1 MNTEKTAIAA
11 RKFIAQPGDSA
22 ASLLANLREIAP
34 RLGSVRIDALPGSTP
49 VAFLDK
55 MPRRL
60 TVQMH
65 GEAKDP
71 PAQIRTF
78 LGLTEDQGEQV
89 FDILCR
95 LAAINPAGSWLLG
108 ETLASSMDFLVE
120 GSFSGGA
127 ASPAMNTTVRELAR
141 DMPRIARF
149 EVDEV
154 SQGTQG
160 GFSRRR
166 VFLRAID
173 GDGHEVA
180 ALDTAL
186 FTPTIRVLAG
196 LRDGASRVNLE
207 RAKVWA
213 QQLDVPLADL
223 ALVLQDLSLLTV
235 LIPSPGIVLR
245 T

>member
-1 MNTEKTAIAA
+1 MNMEKTAIAA
-11 RKFIAQPGDSA
+11 RKFVAKPGDSA
-22 ASLLANLREIAP
+22 PSLLAALREIAP
-34 RLGSVRIDALPGSTP
+34 RLGSVRIDALPGCLP
-49 VAFLDK
+49 VAYLDK
-55 MPRRL
+55 MPKRL

-71 PAQIRTF
+71 PAQIRLF
-78 LGLTEDQGEQV
+78 LGLTDEQGEAIY
-89 FDILCR
+89 DILCR
-95 LAAINPAGSWLLG
+95 LAAINPAGGWLLG
-108 ETLASSMDFLVE
+108 ETLQSPMDFLVE
-120 GSFSGGA
+120 GSFAGGA
-127 ASPAMNTTVRELAR
+127 ASPSMNTTIRELAR
-141 DMPRIARF
+141 DMPRVARF

-166 VFLRAID
+166 VFLRAV
-173 GDGHEVA
+173 GLDGHEMA

-213 QQLDVPLADL
+213 QQLDIPLADL
-223 ALVLQDLSLLTV
+223 ALVLQDLALLTV

-245 T
+245 R